1 MKQTVDLLAAVSRMR
16 DQYRGGK
23 VDRDILRKWITGL
36 GSYPA
41 PHGPPVDAA
50 KAWFAQPL
58 AEVTEA
64 VRDLDI
70 EHLSAIVLTPPT
82 NER

>member
-16 DQYRGGK
+16 DQYRDGK
-23 VDRDILRKWITGL
+23 VDRDILRKWITGM

-50 KAWFAQPL
+50 KAWFGQPL
-58 AEVTEA
+58 VEVTDA
-64 VRDLDI
+64 VKDLDI
-70 EHLSAIVLTPPT
+70 QYLSAIVLTPPT
-82 NER
+82 TER